1 MRISDW
7 SSDVCSSDLLHVL
20 GQPADVVM
28 ALADVGL
35 AGPAAGRLDHV
46 RVDRAL
52 CQPLRVGQLA
62 GLFVEDL
69 HEPVAEELAL
79 GFRILVPLDLL
90 QLATPAVHPDHSPPP
105 VPCPCP
111 PPLCPF

>member
-1 MRISDW
+1 
-7 SSDVCSSDLLHVL
+7 
-20 GQPADVVM
+20 M
-28 ALADVGL
+28 ALDDVGL

-69 HEPVAEELAL
+69 HEQVADDLAL
-79 GFRILVPLDLL
+79 VFRIGDALELVEVAIARVDADY
-90 QLATPAVHPDHSPPP
+90 ATAH
-105 VPCPCP
+105 VPGPGP
-111 PPLCPF
+111 PPLLSFPLRRPAVWGKIGQKG